1 MYIPKHPKKLSKL
14 CFRSFCFFLILL
26 LQVSIKVSGQK
37 REYYPDPDTTIQKR
51 LEEWQDLKFGL
62 LMHWGAYSQW
72 SIVESWSISPDDVG
86 WATGA
91 RTKRNEENYFQYL
104 QKYEAL
110 KKTFNPTK
118 FDPSKWAAAAKD
130 AGMKYMIFTTKH
142 HDGFT
147 MFDSKYTDYKITDKD
162 CPFSVDPRSNVTKE
176 VFNAFRK
183 ENLWVGAYFSKP
195 DWHSDYYWWKRFPPI
210 DHNVNYSIAN
220 HPEQWKKFVDY
231 THNQINELMS
241 DYGKVDILWL
251 DGGWVRTKTAEEL
264 KREFAKNLESKNVM
278 FNSQSQD
285 INMSLLVKEAR
296 AKQPQLLVVDRDVPG
311 EQQNYLTPEQHI
323 PDTGLPY
330 PWETCMTMGKS
341 WSYIADENY
350 KSADDIIKKLV
361 DIVSKGGNYLLNIGP
376 GPDGEWHEEAYQRLK
391 EIGKWTKQ
399 NGEAI
404 YATRM
409 YKVFGEGEKI
419 RFTQSKDG
427 KTKYVFLLGFPDK
440 KIVSSKLELT
450 KGSRL
455 QMIGVK
461 QKLDWKQTA
470 EGVEISVP
478 ENLRSSSENVWVI
491 KVSE

>member
-1 MYIPKHPKKLSKL
+1 MKKSNNFIKISCMSLL
-14 CFRSFCFFLILL
+14 FIL
-26 LQVSIKVSGQK
+26 QINFWAYGQK
-37 REYYPDPDTTIQKR
+37 REYYPDPDTAIQKR

-62 LMHWGAYSQW
+62 LMHWGAYSRW

-91 RTKRNEENYFQYL
+91 RTQRNEEDYFAYL
-104 QKYEAL
+104 KKYEAL
-110 KKTFNPTK
+110 KNTFNPTR

-142 HDGFT
+142 HDGFC

-176 VFNAFRK
+176 VFDAFRK

-195 DWHSDYYWWKRFPPI
+195 DWHSNYYWWKRFPPI
-210 DHNVNYSIAN
+210 DHNVNYCIAN
-220 HPEQWKKFVDY
+220 HPEQWQKFVDY
-231 THNQINELMS
+231 THNQINELMTG
-241 DYGKVDILWL
+241 YGKIDILWL
-251 DGGWVRTKTAEEL
+251 DGGWVRTKTPEEL
-264 KREFAKNLESKNVM
+264 KKEFAMNLESKNVL

-285 INMSLLVKEAR
+285 INMPLLVKEAR
-296 AKQPQLLVVDRDVPG
+296 AKQPQLLVVDREVPG

-341 WSYIADENY
+341 WSYVADENY
-350 KSADDIIKKLV
+350 KPAAEIIKKLV

-376 GPDGEWHEEAYQRLK
+376 GPDGEWHQEAYDRLK
-391 EIGKWTKQ
+391 EIGVWTKE

-409 YKVFGEGEKI
+409 YTVFGEGENI
-419 RFTQSKDG
+419 RYTQSKDG
-427 KTKYVFLLGFPDK
+427 KTQYVFLMEFPDK
-440 KIVSSKLELT
+440 NLVLKKMTLSKT
-450 KGSRL
+450 SRL
-455 QMIGVK
+455 QMIGAK
-461 QKLDWKQTA
+461 QKLKWKQTNQ
-470 EGVEISVP
+470 GVEIEIP
-478 ENLRSSSENVWVI
+478 DQLKSSSNYVWVI
-491 KVSE
+491 KVSQ